1 MEDALRILLTGL
13 SYGMILFLIASG
25 LSLTLGFMGILNL
38 AHGSLY
44 MLGAYIGLATGV
56 HTGGF
61 IFGLVAATLGVG
73 LIGLLME
80 RGFLSRLYKQ
90 FNDQVLLTLGFVY
103 IFSALAYWIWG
114 AYPLLGQVPD
124 ALNFS
129 IPMGRL
135 TFPVYRLAL
144 IVIGVVVFLLSWYLQ
159 ERTRAGSIVRAGM
172 DDREMTQGL
181 GINFALVSSGVF
193 FLGACLAGFAG
204 FLGSPITGASW
215 DMGFPIL
222 IQALI
227 VVVVGGV
234 GRAQGAF
241 VGALV
246 IGMIDS
252 LGKTFFPE
260 YAAFTVYLFF
270 ILVLLFRP
278 TGLLGKLDISGGR
291 GAPPPPATGAAER
304 RTEPRSFGG
313 SWQQSAVKYLPLV
326 VLVMVLV
333 GLPPFL
339 PSYLRTMLT
348 QILIFGLFAMSLNLL
363 FGYTGLFSLG
373 HAAFFGVG
381 AYAAG
386 ILASRLDVTNFW
398 LVLPLGVL
406 AAGLLAA
413 LFGIIS
419 LRVRAVYF
427 LFVTLALG
435 ELAAAVALKWTSVT
449 GGSNGLFGIGY
460 PDLLPGINLIPITY
474 YYLVLVVVAVCIYAL
489 YRVVHSPFG
498 LALQGIR
505 DDELRMSHLGYN
517 PWLFKY
523 VAFIIAGM
531 FAGVAGVLFAWF
543 GGTVVP
549 SFMAAAMSALV
560 MLMVIIG
567 SSTLF
572 WGPLLGAAVILFL
585 QYYVSILIPEW
596 WTLVLGVV
604 FVLTV
609 MFLPGG
615 LGVHLQRLW
624 SKVRYEAPAAEAT
637 LANDKPV
644 ELEGMSS

>member
-1 MEDALRILLTGL
+1 MADALRITLTGV

-44 MLGAYIGLATGV
+44 MLGAYIGLAVTGM
-56 HTGGF
+56 TGSF
-61 IFGLVAATLGVG
+61 MAGLGAATVTVG
-73 LIGLLME
+73 FIGLLME
-80 RGFLSRLYKQ
+80 RGFLSRLYRQ

-103 IFSALAYWIWG
+103 IFSALAYWAWG
-114 AYPLLGQVPD
+114 AYPLLGQVPQ
-124 ALNFS
+124 AVKIS

-135 TFPVYRLAL
+135 AFPVYRLIL
-144 IVIGVVVFLLSWYLQ
+144 IGVGVAVFAASWWLQ

-172 DDREMTQGL
+172 DDREMTMGL

-193 FLGACLAGFAG
+193 FLGAGMAGFAG

-227 VVVVGGV
+227 VVVIGGV
-234 GRAQGAF
+234 GRVQGTF
-241 VGALV
+241 VGALL
-246 IGMIDS
+246 IGLVDS

-260 YAAFTVYLFF
+260 FAAFTMYVFF

-278 TGLLGKLDISGGR
+278 TGLLGRIQLGAR
-291 GAPPPPATGAAER
+291 GMPPPPTAVSVQR
-304 RTEPRSFGG
+304 RTQIRHGQ
-313 SWQQSAVKYLPLV
+313 WNRLLKLLPHLLLLLV
-326 VLVMVLV
+326 FIAA
-333 GLPPFL
+333 PPFL
-339 PSYLRTMLT
+339 PPYLRTMLT

-381 AYAAG
+381 AYTAG
-386 ILASRLDVTNFW
+386 ILVTRLDVTNF
-398 LVLPLGVL
+398 
-406 AAGLLAA
+406 GLLLLAGIVAATAVAA
-413 LFGIIS
+413 LFGLIA

-435 ELAAAVALKWTSVT
+435 ELLAAIALKATRLT
-449 GGSNGLFGIGY
+449 GGSNGLFGIPY
-460 PDLLPGINLIPITY
+460 PDFMAPFQLNAVSF
-474 YYLVLVVVAVCIYAL
+474 YYLALLVTAVSLFIL
-489 YRVVHSPFG
+489 YRLVHSPFG

-523 VAFIIAGM
+523 IAFVLAGL

-549 SFMAAAMSALV
+549 SFLAAAMSALV
-560 MLMVIIG
+560 TLMVIIG
-567 SSTLF
+567 SSRLF
-572 WGPLLGAAVILFL
+572 WGPLLGTAVILFL
-585 QYYVSILIPEW
+585 QYYVSIWIPEW
-596 WTLVLGVV
+596 WTLVLGLV

-609 MFLPGG
+609 MALPGG

-624 SKVRYEAPAAEAT
+624 HNVRNVVPGEERAT
-637 LANDKPV
+637 ADFQSAVKS
-644 ELEGMSS
+644 E

>member
-1 MEDALRILLTGL
+1 MEDALRILLTGV

-44 MLGAYIGLATGV
+44 MLGAYIGLMVTGATGS
-56 HTGGF
+56 F
-61 IFGLVAATLGVG
+61 LAGLGAATLSVG
-73 LIGLLME
+73 FIGLLME

-103 IFSALAYWIWG
+103 IFSALAYWVWG
-114 AYPLLGQVPD
+114 AYPLLGQVPE
-124 ALNFS
+124 LLKVS

-135 TFPVYRLAL
+135 SFPVYRLVL
-144 IVIGVVVFLLSWYLQ
+144 IGIGVAVFVASWWLQ

-172 DDREMTQGL
+172 DDREMTMGL
-181 GINFALVSSGVF
+181 GVNFALISSGVF
-193 FLGACLAGFAG
+193 FLGAAMAGFAG

-227 VVVVGGV
+227 VVVIGGV
-234 GRAQGAF
+234 GRVQGTF

-246 IGMIDS
+246 IGLIDS

-260 YAAFTVYLFF
+260 YAAFTVYVFF
-270 ILVLLFRP
+270 IVVLLFRP
-278 TGLLGKLDISGGR
+278 TGLLGRLEIGGR
-291 GAPPPPATGAAER
+291 SAPPPPTAVHDRR
-304 RTEPRSFGG
+304 RTEPRSARWDGLIKWVPLAVVGG
-313 SWQQSAVKYLPLV
+313 IMLIA
-326 VLVMVLV
+326 
-333 GLPPFL
+333 PPFL
-339 PSYLRTMLT
+339 PTYLRTMLT

-386 ILASRLDVTNFW
+386 IMAAKLGTTNFW
-398 LVLPLGVL
+398 LVMAVGMV
-406 AAGLLAA
+406 AATAVAA
-413 LFGIIS
+413 LFGLIA

-435 ELAAAVALKWTSVT
+435 ELLAAVALKATGLT

-460 PDLLPGINLIPITY
+460 PDLLLPITLTSTTF
-474 YYLVLVVVAVCIYAL
+474 YYLVLLVTAACIYIL
-489 YRVVHSPFG
+489 YRIIRSPFG

-517 PWLFKY
+517 PWVFKY
-523 VAFIIAGM
+523 IAFLIAGL

-549 SFMAAAMSALV
+549 SFLAAAMSALV

-585 QYYVSILIPEW
+585 QYYVSIWIPQW

-609 MFLPGG
+609 LLLPGG
-615 LGVHLQRLW
+615 LGVHLQRAWARL
-624 SKVRYEAPAAEAT
+624 RFAPPAT
-637 LANDKPV
+637 ADQTADQPV
-644 ELEGMSS
+644 ELEGVSR

>member
-1 MEDALRILLTGL
+1 MEDALRILLTGV

-44 MLGAYIGLATGV
+44 MLGAYIGLMV
-56 HTGGF
+56 TGGTGSF
-61 IFGLVAATLGVG
+61 LAGLGAATLSVG

-103 IFSALAYWIWG
+103 IFSALAYWVWG
-114 AYPLLGQVPD
+114 AYPLLGQVPE
-124 ALNFS
+124 LLKVS

-135 TFPVYRLAL
+135 SFPVYRLAL
-144 IVIGVVVFLLSWYLQ
+144 IAIGVAVFIGSWYLQ

-172 DDREMTQGL
+172 DDREMTMGL
-181 GINFALVSSGVF
+181 GVNFALVSSGVF
-193 FLGACLAGFAG
+193 FLGAAMAGFAG

-227 VVVVGGV
+227 VVVIGGV
-234 GRAQGAF
+234 GRVQGTF
-241 VGALV
+241 VGAMV
-246 IGMIDS
+246 IGLIDS

-260 YAAFTVYLFF
+260 YAAFTVYVFF

-278 TGLLGKLDISGGR
+278 TGLLGRVAIDGR
-291 GAPPPPATGAAER
+291 GAPPPPTAVHAQR
-304 RTEPRSFGG
+304 RTEPRSARWDGLI
-313 SWQQSAVKYLPLV
+313 KLLPLIA
-326 VLVMVLV
+326 VLAIML
-333 GLPPFL
+333 LAPPFL
-339 PSYLRTMLT
+339 PAYLRTMLT

-363 FGYTGLFSLG
+363 FGTTGLFSLG

-381 AYAAG
+381 AYTAG
-386 ILASRLDVTNFW
+386 ILASKLGITNFW
-398 LVLPLGVL
+398 LVMGAGIL
-406 AAGLLAA
+406 AATTLAA
-413 LFGIIS
+413 LFGLIA

-435 ELAAAVALKWTSVT
+435 ELSAAVALKATGLT
-449 GGSNGLFGIGY
+449 GGSNGLFGITY
-460 PDLLPGINLIPITY
+460 PDLLLPITLNPTTF
-474 YYLVLVVVAVCIYAL
+474 YYLVFVVVAVSIFIL
-489 YRVVHSPFG
+489 YRLIRSPFG

-517 PWLFKY
+517 PWVFKY
-523 VAFIIAGM
+523 IAFLVAGL

-549 SFMAAAMSALV
+549 SFLAAAMSALV

-585 QYYVSILIPEW
+585 QYYVSIWIPQW

-609 MFLPGG
+609 MLLPGG

-624 SKVRYEAPAAEAT
+624 SQLRFSPSPAGENAT
-637 LANDKPV
+637 TEQPV
-644 ELEGMSS
+644 ELEGVSQ